1 MRMLKGLVKW
11 LMEERSAKVGDALSE
26 GERCAAVFL
35 AASSGMLPS
44 VPSSTAY
51 SQAGVLRRIAEGER
65 GHGTRL
71 PKQGS
76 GQARGVFNRPSPT

>member
-65 GHGTRL
+65 G
-71 PKQGS
+71 
-76 GQARGVFNRPSPT
+76 ARHAAPEAG